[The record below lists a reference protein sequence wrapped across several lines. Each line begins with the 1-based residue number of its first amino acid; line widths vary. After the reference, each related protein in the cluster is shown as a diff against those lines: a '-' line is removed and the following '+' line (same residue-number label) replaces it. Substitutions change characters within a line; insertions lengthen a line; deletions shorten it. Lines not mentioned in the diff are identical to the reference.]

1 MRPERAAGRR
11 IIAPRINYV
20 ALGTK
25 RPSASVGHEV
35 LRPGELGWHSAY
47 PQIHA
52 QLFADRTSGSKASS
66 G

>member
-25 RPSASVGHEV
+25 RTSASVGHEV
-35 LRPGELGWHSAY
+35 LRPGELGWLSDPLRLLGLLRGFTNAV
-47 PQIHA
+47 
-52 QLFADRTSGSKASS
+52 LG
-66 G
+66 